1 MNSTVSTPANITP
14 DTFANMIGEGI
25 CPKPFYLGQIVKA
38 DLDVGQMSDGQ
49 EIGYPCPGLK
59 IKGIGY
65 HEFFWPETG
74 SHCQDLAGIV
84 VRLPDWGFKSQI
96 QFRVAYEVA
105 HSYGHQWAQPT
116 WVTARKPQPNGAV
129 KLVEEAVK
137 PSNVWDA
144 AMAANI
150 RLAEEIKRGWQDA
163 QYTAPTPSWVSGS
176 STYKVDI
183 TPSGEYT
190 IIMNGIVEFRLNPD
204 GHLLAFKLVP
214 SWQSSWTGRANNLRE
229 AMLGVINYQHWVA
242 EHPLVELFESDK
254 NFWKTGFV
262 AGTRWYE

>member
-1 MNSTVSTPANITP
+1 
-14 DTFANMIGEGI
+14 
-25 CPKPFYLGQIVKA
+25 
-38 DLDVGQMSDGQ
+38 
-49 EIGYPCPGLK
+49 
-59 IKGIGY
+59 
-65 HEFFWPETG
+65 
-74 SHCQDLAGIV
+74 
-84 VRLPDWGFKSQI
+84 
-96 QFRVAYEVA
+96 
-105 HSYGHQWAQPT
+105 
-116 WVTARKPQPNGAV
+116 
-129 KLVEEAVK
+129 
-137 PSNVWDA
+137 
-144 AMAANI
+144 MAANI
-150 RLAEEIKRGWQDA
+150 RLQEEIKRGWQDA